1 MTNLII
7 ASAIFFLIH
16 SLVSG
21 TGLRFVLID
30 KIGQGAYMAIFSLI
44 SLGSII
50 WMSMAYG
57 DAPYVHIPVLG
68 DLPPSIDYVTLVIM
82 FVAFVLAVVGIT
94 TKNPTATGQEAM
106 LQGDDVAYGIVRV
119 TRHPFL
125 FGAALWA
132 FAHILSNGELA
143 SLIFFGTFFVV
154 VVRGM
159 ANIDRKRA
167 RVDPEGW
174 EKFAAQTSRVP
185 FLAIAQGR
193 NTLKVGELGI
203 VRLVAAIVIFVV
215 IFYFHAE
222 IFGAAAGAWMVSA
235 TSLG

>member
-7 ASAIFFLIH
+7 ASALFFLIH

-30 KIGQGAYMAIFSLI
+30 KIGQGAYLGIFSLI
-44 SLGSII
+44 SIGSVV

-57 DAPYVHIPVLG
+57 DAPYIHIPVLG
-68 DLPPSIDYVTLVIM
+68 DLPPAIDYVTLVIM
-82 FVAFVLAVVGIT
+82 IAAFLLAVVGIT

-106 LQGDDVAYGIVRV
+106 LQGDDVAHGIVRI

-132 FAHILSNGELA
+132 FAHILSNGEVA

-159 ANIDRKRA
+159 INIDRKRA
-167 RVDPEGW
+167 RVDPAGW

-185 FLAIAQGR
+185 FLAIMQGR
-193 NTLKVGELGI
+193 NSLKLGELGA
-203 VRLVAAIVIFVV
+203 VRVLGAIVIFVA

-222 IFGAAAGAWMVSA
+222 LFGAAAGSWVTGAPG
-235 TSLG
+235 LG